1 MAIDT
6 AAKRASV
13 IRVDLPRSLL
23 PPPSGTI
30 GEGQRAHL
38 AMTYSGISA
47 SSGGGGGG
55 SAAGNG
61 AMTSVGIFV
70 GFSA

>member
-6 AAKRASV
+6 AAKRASI

-30 GEGQRAHL
+30 GESQRAHL
-38 AMTYSGISA
+38 AMAYSGISA
-47 SSGGGGGG
+47 SSEGGGG
-55 SAAGNG
+55 STVYRGG
-61 AMTSVGIFV
+61 MSLGLIM
-70 GFSA
+70 GL